1 MTTLD
6 TIALI
11 TIIANFA
18 LIAANLAINR
28 RVRRL
33 LREAQLINNEAHDA
47 NARAQNLLAKARKAY
62 GSNRIH

>member
-11 TIIANFA
+11 TIIANSV
-18 LIAANLAINR
+18 LIAANFAINR
-28 RVRRL
+28 RARRL
-33 LREAQLINNEAHDA
+33 LREAQLINNEAHDDK
-47 NARAQNLLAKARKAY
+47 ARAQDLLAKARKAY